1 MNVTDLPQACISL
14 IENVPGI
21 DFIDEDFAIFDNID
35 DIPSLDHPM
44 RIDAVVFALCTKGF
58 MRIRINMEEYVVG
71 ENHLVLSLPDQIIQ
85 HVERSEDV
93 AGIFIVISKN
103 FMEEI
108 IPHIQN
114 TLPAFFYI
122 KEHPVTEL
130 NAEEIG
136 CIKEYHSFYA
146 GKLCVTPKYL
156 SLLVKN
162 VSNRTAGEWIDNYVV
177 LEAKA
182 LLSSSTLSIQEISDR
197 LNFANQSF
205 FGKYFKQH
213 AGISPTEY
221 RKKW

>member
-136 CIKEYHSFYA
+136 CIKA
-146 GKLCVTPKYL
+146 
-156 SLLVKN
+156 
-162 VSNRTAGEWIDNYVV
+162 VSYTH
-177 LEAKA
+177 L
-182 LLSSSTLSIQEISDR
+182 TL
-197 LNFANQSF
+197 
-205 FGKYFKQH
+205 
-213 AGISPTEY
+213 PTIL
-221 RKKW
+221 RV

>member
-114 TLPAFFYI
+114 TLPAFFSL
-122 KEHPVTEL
+122 EESESERASLPERDCPEL
-130 NAEEIG
+130 IVG
-136 CIKEYHSFYA
+136 
-146 GKLCVTPKYL
+146 
-156 SLLVKN
+156 
-162 VSNRTAGEWIDNYVV
+162 
-177 LEAKA
+177 
-182 LLSSSTLSIQEISDR
+182 
-197 LNFANQSF
+197 
-205 FGKYFKQH
+205 
-213 AGISPTEY
+213 GIP
-221 RKKW
+221 RGLRHV

>member
-103 FMEEI
+103 LWRRSFLI
-108 IPHIQN
+108 YRIP
-114 TLPAFFYI
+114 
-122 KEHPVTEL
+122 
-130 NAEEIG
+130 
-136 CIKEYHSFYA
+136 C
-146 GKLCVTPKYL
+146 
-156 SLLVKN
+156 
-162 VSNRTAGEWIDNYVV
+162 RR
-177 LEAKA
+177 
-182 LLSSSTLSIQEISDR
+182 SSTSRSIR
-197 LNFANQSF
+197 
-205 FGKYFKQH
+205 
-213 AGISPTEY
+213 SPS
-221 RKKW
+221 

>member
-130 NAEEIG
+130 NQGI
-136 CIKEYHSFYA
+136 
-146 GKLCVTPKYL
+146 
-156 SLLVKN
+156 
-162 VSNRTAGEWIDNYVV
+162 
-177 LEAKA
+177 
-182 LLSSSTLSIQEISDR
+182 
-197 LNFANQSF
+197 SF
-205 FGKYFKQH
+205 FPLEESESERASLPERDCPELIVG
-213 AGISPTEY
+213 GIP
-221 RKKW
+221 RGLRHV

>member
-93 AGIFIVISKN
+93 AG
-103 FMEEI
+103 
-108 IPHIQN
+108 
-114 TLPAFFYI
+114 TLM
-122 KEHPVTEL
+122 
-130 NAEEIG
+130 
-136 CIKEYHSFYA
+136 
-146 GKLCVTPKYL
+146 
-156 SLLVKN
+156 
-162 VSNRTAGEWIDNYVV
+162 
-177 LEAKA
+177 
-182 LLSSSTLSIQEISDR
+182 
-197 LNFANQSF
+197 
-205 FGKYFKQH
+205 
-213 AGISPTEY
+213 
-221 RKKW
+221 

>member
-136 CIKEYHSFYA
+136 CIKEYHSFLWKKVKAKGHPYRKEIA
-146 GKLCVTPKYL
+146 Q
-156 SLLVKN
+156 SLLLAVFHEVYGMFKN
-162 VSNRTAGEWIDNYVV
+162 HSTPGNYV
-177 LEAKA
+177 
-182 LLSSSTLSIQEISDR
+182 
-197 LNFANQSF
+197 
-205 FGKYFKQH
+205 
-213 AGISPTEY
+213 
-221 RKKW
+221 

>member
-93 AGIFIVISKN
+93 GRDLHRHLQEF
-103 FMEEI
+103 
-108 IPHIQN
+108 H
-114 TLPAFFYI
+114 
-122 KEHPVTEL
+122 
-130 NAEEIG
+130 G
-136 CIKEYHSFYA
+136 GDHSSY
-146 GKLCVTPKYL
+146 
-156 SLLVKN
+156 
-162 VSNRTAGEWIDNYVV
+162 
-177 LEAKA
+177 
-182 LLSSSTLSIQEISDR
+182 
-197 LNFANQSF
+197 
-205 FGKYFKQH
+205 
-213 AGISPTEY
+213 TEY
-221 RKKW
+221 LAGVLLHQGASGH